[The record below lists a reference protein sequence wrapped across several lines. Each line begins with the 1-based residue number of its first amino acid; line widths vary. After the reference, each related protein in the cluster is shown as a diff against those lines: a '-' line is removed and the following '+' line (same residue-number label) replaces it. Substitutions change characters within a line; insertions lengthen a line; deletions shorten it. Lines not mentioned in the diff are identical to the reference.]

1 MDRAAKKK
9 GDLLTVAIPA
19 RYGPPCRIGA
29 QVAIGKDV
37 ILGFLGA
44 FTPAF
49 YRDDTQLA
57 RRILPHTPM
66 HRGMRQVE
74 RSRPAER

>member
-29 QVAIGKDV
+29 QVAIEEIKTRRE
-37 ILGFLGA
+37 IA
-44 FTPAF
+44 YHEAE
-49 YRDDTQLA
+49 A
-57 RRILPHTPM
+57 RRVRFVPM
-66 HRGMRQVE
+66 LL
-74 RSRPAER
+74 